1 MLRICRLTKKNG
13 VFSVSLRELKVSFQ
27 FYCLTTKQKIT
38 KKNNGVFSVSLREL
52 KVSFQF
58 YCLTTKQKIRK
69 CSEP

>member
-1 MLRICRLTKKNG
+1 MARVANMPINTKG
-13 VFSVSLRELKVSFQ
+13 SFSV
-27 FYCLTTKQKIT
+27 C
-38 KKNNGVFSVSLREL
+38 LREL